1 MEDKL
6 EQLRDEAVAAFQNA
20 EDNEQLEQAR
30 VEYLGRHGRL
40 REAMTGI
47 ANLPEERRPIV
58 GSLANRVSREMEQV
72 YQQRQQEL
80 AQQHCRAGPRAWADA
95 THCWR
100 RWTR

>member
-6 EQLRDEAVAAFQNA
+6 EQLRDEAVAAFQTA
-20 EDNEQLEQAR
+20 EDDEQLEQAR
-30 VEYLGRHGRL
+30 IEYLGRHGRL

-58 GSLANRVSREMEQV
+58 GSLANRALREMEQI

-80 AQQHCRAGPRAWADA
+80 VREAAAQEPGE
-95 THCWR
+95 
-100 RWTR
+100 WTR